1 MLSLGTHL
9 FHYSTLLTFLSCVI
23 FYDRLAAW
31 AQGISSCAMFNI
43 SDVSIQKEIR
53 LETVSSNSL
62 LIVSFLMCALVLIL
76 TTLFEK
82 QTVNMVSQGYHC
94 WLNLRSILCNFFWM
108 VLLMFLVKIKWGRLR
123 PSFIEA
129 CGVKQDIM
137 QGDSDVLLD
146 SSVCTKTDFIY
157 YCQSFF
163 SGHTCVAWYTL
174 TIVVGKL
181 YQSNNIHCCA
191 KVLFSLLTT
200 MLACW
205 VSWTRYSDHQ
215 HHLSDIMIGGCVGVT
230 FAAPLVLAQL
240 IKHVKTD

>member
-9 FHYSTLLTFLSCVI
+9 FHYSTLLTFLSCVV

-31 AQGISSCAMFNI
+31 AQTISSCSMFNI

-53 LETVSSNSL
+53 LETVSSHSL
-62 LIVSFLMCALVLIL
+62 LTVSFIMCALVLIL

-82 QTVNMVSQGYHC
+82 QTVTILSQCYHC
-94 WLNLRSILCNFFWM
+94 WLNMRSILCNFFWM
-108 VLLMFLVKIKWGRLR
+108 VLFMFIVKLKWGRLR

-129 CGVKQDIM
+129 CGVRQDM
-137 QGDSDVLLD
+137 LDGDKDILLD

-163 SGHTCVAWYTL
+163 SGHTCVAFYTL

-181 YQSNNIHCCA
+181 YQSNIHCCA
-191 KVLFSLLTT
+191 RILFSLCTT
-200 MLACW
+200 LLACW
-205 VSWTRYSDHQ
+205 VSMTRYTDHQ

-240 IKHVKTD
+240 IRHVKTD

>member
-82 QTVNMVSQGYHC
+82 QTVTMVSQGYHC

-181 YQSNNIHCCA
+181 YQSNNIHCSA